1 MGTATCGARQRIDSV
16 GKATVL
22 VTALLLGSFIC
33 PPVGAQS
40 AGRDQVAKPATKAT
54 KATKPRTPPKSVVEP
69 TGAKAPAAP
78 RKAKMLDPAKVDP
91 IEIDPTQIDPKKL
104 DARTPN
110 AWIALGLLEMRGGNL
125 AGAQASFEHAM
136 ALGDQRR
143 NKAAVAA
150 AALALG
156 RMHTGRLRFL
166 GTEARGV
173 AAFGARPDD
182 QLTES
187 IRLEFEKAK
196 ALFERAL
203 ALHEAVDRKDAMAA
217 DYSRLGDLYSTTKDF
232 DQAQEMIGKSL
243 ALNTAL
249 QRKKEMAGN
258 YRALA
263 ETHRYDLDQAEALL
277 KDAVALHEALGLK
290 EEMATD
296 YEKLGA
302 INTMRGEP
310 YEAERLYKQ
319 ALALAPRRNQISV
332 LRALERLYRDRNDPG
347 QAAEMKEEASA
358 LDKERAKDGGGRMIL
373 FSSSLGLF
381 VSSFAAKDQVEAL
394 ERVVPMERTLGHRVG
409 LATSYTLLGL
419 HHGQRAEID
428 EDKRA
433 EFEGRAEA
441 MFKDALAL
449 NASLGREDAMA
460 YAYRELALIRNKRGN
475 LDQVEATLKDALAL
489 HKKLGD
495 ESGMAQLYFSL
506 GHDKKNR
513 GDDAQACAYWRN
525 GALAYPNDRR
535 LVDALNHN
543 KCATTQ

>member
-1 MGTATCGARQRIDSV
+1 M
-16 GKATVL
+16 ATVF
-22 VTALLLGSFIC
+22 VTALLLGTFIGT
-33 PPVGAQS
+33 PVGAQS
-40 AGRDQVAKPATKAT
+40 AQRDPTTKATKAT
-54 KATKPRTPPKSVVEP
+54 KAAKPRTPPKSVVEP

-78 RKAKMLDPAKVDP
+78 RQAKMLDPAKVDP
-91 IEIDPTQIDPKKL
+91 MAIDPTQIDPKKL

-125 AGAQASFEHAM
+125 AGAQASFERAM
-136 ALGDQRR
+136 VLGDERR
-143 NKAAVAA
+143 DKAAVAA
-150 AALALG
+150 AALAAG

-166 GTEARGV
+166 GTEARNV

-182 QLTES
+182 QLTGS
-187 IRLEFEKAK
+187 VRLEFEKAK

-203 ALHEAVDRKDAMAA
+203 ALHEAVARKDAMAA

-249 QRKKEMAGN
+249 QRKKEMAAN

-277 KDAVALHEALGLK
+277 KEAVALHEALGLK

-302 INTMRGEP
+302 INTVRGEP

-319 ALALAPRRNQISV
+319 ALALASRRNQVSV

-347 QAAEMKEEASA
+347 QAAEMKEEISA
-358 LDKERAKDGGGRMIL
+358 LDKEREKDGGGRMLL

-381 VSSFAAKDQVEAL
+381 VSGFAAKDQVEAL
-394 ERVVPMERTLGHRVG
+394 ERVMPMEKTLGHRVG
-409 LATSYTLLGL
+409 LATSYILLG
-419 HHGQRAEID
+419 HHYGQRAEID

-441 MFKDALAL
+441 IFKDALAL

-460 YAYRELALIRNKRGN
+460 HAYRELARIHDKRGN
-475 LDQVEATLKDALAL
+475 LDQVEATLKDARAL
-489 HKKLGD
+489 HMKLGD
-495 ESGMAQLYFSL
+495 ESSMAQLYFSL
-506 GHDKKNR
+506 GQDRKNR
-513 GDDAQACAYWRN
+513 GDNGQACAHWRN
-525 GALAYPNDRR
+525 GALAYPDDRR

-543 KCATTQ
+543 NCATAQ

>member
-1 MGTATCGARQRIDSV
+1 MGTATCGACRRIESA
-16 GKATVL
+16 GMTAVL
-22 VTALLLGSFIC
+22 VTTLLLGPVIGT
-33 PPVGAQS
+33 PVGAQS
-40 AGRDQVAKPATKAT
+40 AQRDQMAKSATKKTNAAKPHTS
-54 KATKPRTPPKSVVEP
+54 PKNAVEP
-69 TGAKAPAAP
+69 AGAKVPAAP
-78 RKAKMLDPAKVDP
+78 RQAKMLDPARIDP
-91 IEIDPTQIDPKKL
+91 IELDPTQIDPKKL

-125 AGAQASFEHAM
+125 AGAQASFERAM
-136 ALGDQRR
+136 VLGDQRR

-156 RMHTGRLRFL
+156 RVHTGRLRFL
-166 GTEARGV
+166 GTEARNV

-182 QLTES
+182 QLTGS
-187 IRLEFEKAK
+187 VRLEFEKAK

-203 ALHEAVDRKDAMAA
+203 ALHEAVGRKDAMAA

-232 DQAQEMIGKSL
+232 DQAQEMIGKAL

-263 ETHRYDLDQAEALL
+263 DTHRYDLDQAEALL
-277 KDAVALHEALGLK
+277 KEAVALHEALGLK

-302 INTMRGEP
+302 INTVRGEP

-319 ALALAPRRNQISV
+319 ALALAPRRNQVSV

-347 QAAEMKEEASA
+347 QAAEMKEEVSV
-358 LDKERAKDGGGRMIL
+358 LDKEREKDGGGRMLL
-373 FSSSLGLF
+373 FSASLGLF
-381 VSSFAAKDQVEAL
+381 VSGFAAKDQVEAL
-394 ERVVPMERTLGHRVG
+394 ERVMPMEKTLGHRVG
-409 LATSYTLLGL
+409 VATSYILLGL
-419 HHGQRAEID
+419 HYGQRAEID

-449 NASLGREDAMA
+449 NANLRREDAMA
-460 YAYRELALIRNKRGN
+460 HAYRELARIHDKRGN
-475 LDQVEATLKDALAL
+475 LDQVEATLKDARAL
-489 HKKLGD
+489 HMKLGD
-495 ESGMAQLYFSL
+495 ESSMAQLYFSL
-506 GHDKKNR
+506 GQDRKNR
-513 GDDAQACAYWRN
+513 GDHGEACAYWRN
-525 GALAYPNDRR
+525 GALAYPDERR
-535 LVDALNHN
+535 LVDALNNN

>member
-1 MGTATCGARQRIDSV
+1 MGTATCGARRRIDSV
-16 GKATVL
+16 GLATVL

-40 AGRDQVAKPATKAT
+40 AERDQMAKPATKAT
-54 KATKPRTPPKSVVEP
+54 KAAQPRTPPKSAVEP

-78 RKAKMLDPAKVDP
+78 RQAKLLDPAKVDSM
-91 IEIDPTQIDPKKL
+91 ELDPTQIDPKKL

-110 AWIALGLLEMRGGNL
+110 AWIALGLLELRGGNL
-125 AGAQASFEHAM
+125 AGAQASFERAM
-136 ALGDQRR
+136 ALGDQRG

-156 RMHTGRLRFL
+156 RLHTGRLRIL
-166 GTEARGV
+166 GTEARNV
-173 AAFGARPDD
+173 ATFGARPDD

-187 IRLEFEKAK
+187 IQLEFEKAK

-203 ALHEAVDRKDAMAA
+203 ALHKAVDRKDAMAA
-217 DYSRLGDLYSTTKDF
+217 DYSRLGDLYGTTKDF
-232 DQAQEMIGKSL
+232 DQAQAMIGEAL
-243 ALNTAL
+243 ALNKAL

-277 KDAVALHEALGLK
+277 KEAVALHEALGLK
-290 EEMATD
+290 EELATD

-302 INTMRGEP
+302 INTVRGEP

-319 ALALAPRRNQISV
+319 ALALAPKRNQISV

-358 LDKERAKDGGGRMIL
+358 LDKEREKDGAGRMFL
-373 FSSSLGLF
+373 FNSRLGLF
-381 VSSFAAKDQVEAL
+381 VSGFAAKDQVEAL
-394 ERVVPMERTLGHRVG
+394 ERVVPMEKTLAHRVG

-419 HHGQRAEID
+419 HYGQRAEID

-433 EFEGRAEA
+433 EFEGRGEA

-449 NASLGREDAMA
+449 DASLGREDAMA
-460 YAYRELALIRNKRGN
+460 HAYRELARIHDKRGN

-495 ESGMAQLYFSL
+495 ESSMAQVYFSL
-506 GHDKKNR
+506 GQDRKNR
-513 GDDAQACAYWRN
+513 GDNAQACAHWRN

>member
-1 MGTATCGARQRIDSV
+1 MGTPTCGARQRIVSV
-16 GKATVL
+16 GKTTVL
-22 VTALLLGSFIC
+22 VTALLLGPFIC
-33 PPVGAQS
+33 LPVGAQS
-40 AGRDQVAKPATKAT
+40 AAPDQMAKAATKAT
-54 KATKPRTPPKSVVEP
+54 KAAKPRTPPKSVVEP
-69 TGAKAPAAP
+69 TGAKTPAAP
-78 RKAKMLDPAKVDP
+78 RQAKMLDLAKVDP
-91 IEIDPTQIDPKKL
+91 LELDPTQVDPKKL

-110 AWIALGLLEMRGGNL
+110 AWIALGLLELRGGNL
-125 AGAQASFEHAM
+125 AGAQASLERAM

-156 RMHTGRLRFL
+156 RMHAGRLRFL
-166 GTEARGV
+166 GTEARNV

-187 IRLEFEKAK
+187 VRLEFEKAK

-203 ALHEAVDRKDAMAA
+203 ALHEALDRKDAMAA

-232 DQAQEMIGKSL
+232 DQAQAMIGQSL

-277 KDAVALHEALGLK
+277 KQAVALHEALGLK

-310 YEAERLYKQ
+310 YEAERFYKQ
-319 ALALAPRRNQISV
+319 ALALAPARNRISV
-332 LRALERLYRDRNDPG
+332 LRALERLYWDRNDPG
-347 QAAEMKEEASA
+347 QAAEMKEEVSA
-358 LDKERAKDGGGRMIL
+358 IDKEREKDGGGRMLL
-373 FSSSLGLF
+373 FSSRLGLF
-381 VSSFAAKDQVEAL
+381 VSGFAAKDQIEAL
-394 ERVVPMERTLGHRVG
+394 ERVVPMEKALGHRVG

-419 HHGQRAEID
+419 HYGQRAEID

-441 MFKDALAL
+441 MLKDALAL

-460 YAYRELALIRNKRGN
+460 HAYRELALIRDKRGN
-475 LDQVEATLKDALAL
+475 LDQLEATLKDARAL
-489 HKKLGD
+489 HTKLGD
-495 ESGMAQLYFSL
+495 ERSMAQLYLSL
-506 GHDKKNR
+506 GHNRKNR
-513 GDDAQACAYWRN
+513 GDNARACAYWRD
-525 GALAYPNDRR
+525 GALAYSDDRR

-543 KCATTQ
+543 NCATTQ